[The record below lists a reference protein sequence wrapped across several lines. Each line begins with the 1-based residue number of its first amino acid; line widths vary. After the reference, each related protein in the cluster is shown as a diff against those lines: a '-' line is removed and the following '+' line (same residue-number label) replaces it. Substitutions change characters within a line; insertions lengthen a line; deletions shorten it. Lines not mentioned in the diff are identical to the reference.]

1 MKLITLDFE
10 TYYDKEYSL
19 RKMTPAEYILDER
32 YETIC
37 CAVQVG
43 SGPVEV
49 VDGPEFPAWLSQ
61 HDPSECVSLTY
72 NALFDN
78 CILAWRYGW
87 VPRGMVDGLGMARSL
102 LGHKLRSLSLEKVA
116 DFLNV
121 GVKGSTIH
129 TVLGMRRAD
138 IEAAGLI
145 KAFHEYAA
153 QDVRLLMAVYTK
165 LVPFF
170 PKDEFC
176 VMDLVLRCCVEPR
189 FVMNVP
195 KLEAHL
201 AAVIAHKEKL
211 ISEAGVDKAQLMASA
226 AFKTVLEGLGVEVE
240 TKISPTGNEIPAL
253 AKSDDFMNELL
264 EHPDER
270 VQAVAAARLG
280 VKSTLEEKRCE
291 RLLAIAKLPWE
302 IAGLPSGTMPVP
314 LRYAGAHTQ
323 RLSGDWKINLQN
335 LPSGR
340 GSTSSK
346 LRDALEAPPGHKV
359 VVCDLGQIEARL
371 TAWLTR
377 APLLQTF
384 KDGKDPYCEMATKI
398 FGYPVTKD
406 NEVERFVGKSAVL
419 GLGFGLG
426 PDNFYIKTAAA
437 ARVQG
442 LELGEIWTKELAD
455 KTVTTYRKTQA
466 STVQFWKLLED
477 KLRHE
482 WRGKRASMRLGPIEI
497 GAIPSGVD
505 GLTGYVKGPAGLHM
519 YYDSP
524 GFVRDETVAGHYRPY
539 VGRDSSYGDIWYCAQ
554 QRWRKIYGAHFL
566 ENIIQFLARIVQMQ
580 AALRL
585 HQTKIPFL
593 RMVHS
598 VHDEL
603 IFIVPDKYVDKATLI
618 IHDQMTQRPSWGP
631 DIPLKADIGSDQTYG
646 GAKG

>member
-19 RKMTPAEYILDER
+19 RKMTPAEYILDDR

-37 CAVQVG
+37 VATQVG
-43 SGPVEV
+43 DGATQVGDGPIEV

-61 HDPSECVSLTY
+61 HAQSDCVTLTY

-87 VPRGMVDGLGMARSL
+87 VPSRMVDGLGMARAL
-102 LGHKLRSLSLEKVA
+102 LGHKLRSLSLEKVS
-116 DFLNV
+116 DHLGV
-121 GVKGSTIH
+121 GEKGSTIH
-129 TVLGMRRAD
+129 TVIGLRREN
-138 IEAAGLI
+138 IIKQGLWDAF
-145 KAFHEYAA
+145 KAYAA
-153 QDVRLLMAVYTK
+153 QDVRLLKAIFVK
-165 LVPFF
+165 LAPFF
-170 PKDEFC
+170 PKEEFR

-201 AAVIAHKEKL
+201 AAVRAHKEKL
-211 ISEAGVDKAQLMASA
+211 ISDAGVDKAQLMAAA
-226 AFKTVLEGLGVEVE
+226 AFKAVLEGLGVEVE

-340 GSTSSK
+340 GTTSSA

-384 KDGKDPYCEMATKI
+384 LEGKDPYCEMATQI
-398 FGYPVTKD
+398 FGFGVTKS
-406 NEVERFVGKSAVL
+406 NEIERFVGKSAVL

-426 PDNFYIKTAAA
+426 RDNFYIKTAAA
-437 ARVQG
+437 ARAQG
-442 LELGEIWTKELAD
+442 LALGEVWTQELAD

-466 STVQFWKLLED
+466 PTVAFWRLLEG
-477 KLRHE
+477 KLDHE
-482 WRGKRASMRLGPIEI
+482 WRGKRAPSTIGPIEI
-497 GAIPSGVD
+497 GF
-505 GLTGYVKGPAGLHM
+505 GYVEGPGGLRM
-519 YYDSP
+519 FYDVDSKENP
-524 GFVRDETVAGHYRPY
+524 PNALELWYR
-539 VGRDSSYGDIWYCAQ
+539 YGG
-554 QRWRKIYGAHFL
+554 RWRKIYGAALL
-566 ENIIQFLARIVQMQ
+566 ENVIQFLARIVQMQ

-585 HQTKIPFL
+585 QATKIPFL

-603 IFIVPDKYVDKATLI
+603 IFVVPDKYVDKAMLI
-618 IHDQMTQRPSWGP
+618 IHDQMIKRPSWGP
-631 DIPLKADIGSDQTYG
+631 DIPLKADIGNDQTYG

>member
-1 MKLITLDFE
+1 MKMISLDFE
-10 TYYDKEYSL
+10 SFYSKEYSL

-32 YETIC
+32 FETIC
-37 CAVQVG
+37 CAVKIG
-43 SGPVEV
+43 DGPIEV
-49 VDGPEFPAWLSQ
+49 VDGPDFPAWLSQ
-61 HDPSECVSLTY
+61 HDPRECISLTY
-72 NALFDN
+72 NSLFDN
-78 CILAWRYGW
+78 CILAWRYHW
-87 VPRGMVDGLGMARSL
+87 VPARMVDLLGMARAL

-116 DFLNV
+116 DHLDV

-129 TVLGMRRAD
+129 TVQGMRRSD
-138 IEAAGLI
+138 IAAAGLTV
-145 KAFHEYAA
+145 AFHDYAA
-153 QDVRLLMAVYTK
+153 QDVALLWGVFQK
-165 LVPFF
+165 LAPYF
-170 PKDEFC
+170 PKDEYR

-201 AAVIAHKEKL
+201 AAVRAYKEKL
-211 ISEAGVDKAQLMASA
+211 ISDAGVDKAQLMASA
-226 AFKTVLEGLGVEVE
+226 AFKAVLEGLGVEVE

-291 RLLAIAKLPWE
+291 RLLAIVKLPWQN
-302 IAGLPSGTMPVP
+302 ASLPIGTMPIP

-323 RLSGDWKINLQN
+323 RLSGDWKINMQN

-340 GSTSSK
+340 GSTSSA

-384 KDGKDPYCEMATKI
+384 LEGKDPYCEMATQI
-398 FGYPVTKD
+398 FGYTVTKD
-406 NEVERFVGKSAVL
+406 NEIERFVGKSAVL

-442 LELGEIWTKELAD
+442 LELGEIWTKELAE
-455 KTVTTYRKTQA
+455 KTVRTYRKAQQP
-466 STVQFWKLLED
+466 TVRFWSLLEN
-477 KLRHE
+477 KLNHE
-482 WRGKRASMRLGPIEI
+482 WLGKRPPNCIGPIEI
-497 GAIPSGVD
+497 GHGYIEGPGGLRMFYNVEEKEPPNTMELWYKYSG
-505 GLTGYVKGPAGLHM
+505 
-519 YYDSP
+519 
-524 GFVRDETVAGHYRPY
+524 
-539 VGRDSSYGDIWYCAQ
+539 
-554 QRWRKIYGAHFL
+554 RWRKIYGAAAL
-566 ENIIQFLARIVQMQ
+566 ENIIQFLARIVQMN

-585 HQTKIPFL
+585 QATKIPFL
-593 RMVHS
+593 RMAHT

-603 IFIVPDKYVDKATLI
+603 IFIVPDKYVDKAMLI